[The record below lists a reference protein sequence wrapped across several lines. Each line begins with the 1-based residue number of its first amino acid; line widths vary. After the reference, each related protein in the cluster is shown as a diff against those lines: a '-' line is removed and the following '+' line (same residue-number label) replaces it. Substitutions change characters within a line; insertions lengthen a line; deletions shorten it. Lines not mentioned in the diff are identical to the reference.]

1 MSERELRRVEVLSR
15 VKEGELKLVDAAE
28 LMAIGY
34 RQVKRLWKR
43 YRKEGPEGLQH
54 RSAGRESNGA
64 KPKKFRERVLR
75 LVRSKYSGEEG
86 KRFGP
91 TLAAEHL
98 ESDDG
103 LKVNAETLRLWML
116 QEGLWSRQ
124 RQRKPHR
131 QRRERKGHF
140 GELVQL
146 DGSFHAWVE
155 ERGAVWC
162 LMNMVDDATG
172 ETLSQFHEQETIWA
186 AVDVFRKWVEKY
198 GVPLYLYT
206 DWKNVYVRKPTEAEL
221 AAGTVPLTEFGRMCQ
236 ELGTKIIAAN
246 SPQAKGRVERS
257 NGTLQDRLIKK
268 MRLAG
273 IRSMAEANEYLL
285 REYLPDH
292 NRRFRR
298 QPAQAENYHRKNPG
312 KRKMDA
318 IFRLK
323 TERTISHDWV
333 VRYQNRFL
341 QIERESG
348 YAPAAA
354 KVTVSEGRDASLQ
367 VLYRGRPVKCREIAA
382 PPARPKPPQIVNRQ
396 AVEIRKKLH
405 RPASDH
411 PWKRCPVKLSQ
422 PEVAERFGGAGGGY
436 RKSTLQDFPPP
447 PPAPHSLTAT
457 RGHFYFGKNGDISI
471 LV

>member
-1 MSERELRRVEVLSR
+1 MSKRELRRVEVLAR

-28 LMAIGY
+28 LMGVGY
-34 RQVKRLWKR
+34 RQAKRLWKR
-43 YRKEGPEGLQH
+43 YRKEGAEGLQH
-54 RSAGRESNGA
+54 RSAGRESNRA

-75 LVRSKYSGEEG
+75 LVRKKYGGEEG

-91 TLAAEHL
+91 TLTAEHL

-103 LKVNAETLRLWML
+103 LTVNAETLRLWML
-116 QEGLWSRQ
+116 EEGLWSRQ
-124 RQRKPHR
+124 RQRKQHR
-131 QRRERKGHF
+131 QRRERKEHF

-172 ETLSQFHEQETIWA
+172 TTLSQFHEQETIWA

-198 GVPLYLYT
+198 GVPLSLYT
-206 DWKNVYVRKPTEAEL
+206 DWKNVYVRKPTEAER
-221 AAGTVPLTEFGRMCQ
+221 AAGTAPLTEFGRMCQ
-236 ELGTKIIAAN
+236 ELGTKIIPAS

-257 NGTLQDRLIKK
+257 NGTLQDRLVKT

-273 IRSMAEANEYLL
+273 IRTMAAANAYLL
-285 REYLPDH
+285 KQYLPDH
-292 NRRFRR
+292 NRRFCRE
-298 QPAQAENYHRKNPG
+298 PAQPQDYHSQAPG
-312 KRKMDA
+312 KRELDA

-323 TERTISHDWV
+323 TERTISNDWV
-333 VRYQNRFL
+333 VRYEGRSL

-354 KVTVSEGRDASLQ
+354 KVMVSEGRDGSLQ
-367 VLYRGRPVKCREIAA
+367 VFYRGRQVQCRQIAA
-382 PPARPKPPQIVNRQ
+382 PAARPKPPQSVHRR
-396 AVEIRKKLH
+396 AVEIQKKLH

-411 PWKRCPVKLSQ
+411 PWKRCPWKEAQ
-422 PEVAERFGGAGGGY
+422 PKVGQAFGGAGGGY
-436 RKSTLQDFPPP
+436 RKSILQDFPPP

-457 RGHFYFGKNGDISI
+457 RGHF
-471 LV
+471 

>member
-1 MSERELRRVEVLSR
+1 MSQRELKRVEVLSR

-28 LMAIGY
+28 LMGVGY
-34 RQVKRLWKR
+34 RQAKRLWKR
-43 YRKEGPEGLQH
+43 YRRQGPQGLQH
-54 RSAGRESNGA
+54 RSAGRESNRA
-64 KPKKFRERVLR
+64 KPKKFREGVLR
-75 LVRSKYSGEEG
+75 LVRNKYGGEEG

-103 LKVNAETLRLWML
+103 VKVNAETLRLWML
-116 QEGLWSRQ
+116 EEGLWRRQ
-124 RQRKPHR
+124 RQRKQHR

-155 ERGAVWC
+155 DRGPVWC

-206 DWKNVYVRKPTEAEL
+206 DWKNVYVRKPTETEL
-221 AAGTVPLTEFGRMCQ
+221 AAGTAPLTEFGRMCQ
-236 ELGTKIIAAN
+236 ELGTRIIAAS

-257 NGTLQDRLIKK
+257 NGTLQDRLVKK
-268 MRLAG
+268 MRLEG
-273 IRSMAEANEYLL
+273 IRTRAEANAYLL
-285 REYLPDH
+285 KQYLPEH
-292 NRRFRR
+292 NGRFRR
-298 QPAQAENYHRKNPG
+298 EPAQPEDYHRQAPP
-312 KRKMDA
+312 KRELDA

-323 TERTISHDWV
+323 TERTISNDWV
-333 VRYQNRFL
+333 VRYEGRYL

-348 YAPAAA
+348 YPPAQA
-354 KVTVSEGRDASLQ
+354 KVTVSEGRDGSLQ
-367 VLYRGRPVKCREIAA
+367 VFYRGRQVRCRQIAA
-382 PPARPKPPQIVNRQ
+382 PPARPKPPQRVNHQ

-405 RPASDH
+405 RPAGDH
-411 PWKRCPVKLSQ
+411 PWKRCPWKEGQ
-422 PEVAERFGGAGGGY
+422 PEVGERFGGAGGGY
-436 RKSTLQDFPPP
+436 GKSTLQDFPPP
-447 PPAPHSLTAT
+447 PPAPHSLTAAK
-457 RGHFYFGKNGDISI
+457 GPF
-471 LV
+471 

>member
-28 LMAIGY
+28 LMGVGY
-34 RQVKRLWKR
+34 RQTKRLWKR
-43 YRKEGPEGLQH
+43 YRKEGSQGLQH
-54 RSAGRESNGA
+54 RSAGRESNRA
-64 KPKKFRERVLR
+64 QPKEFRKKVLR
-75 LVRSKYSGEEG
+75 LVRQKYGGEEG
-86 KRFGP
+86 QRFGP

-98 ESDDG
+98 ESDDAVT
-103 LKVNAETLRLWML
+103 VNAETLRLWML
-116 QEGLWSRQ
+116 EEGLWNRQ
-124 RQRKPHR
+124 RQRKQHR
-131 QRRERKGHF
+131 QRRERKEHF

-155 ERGAVWC
+155 ERGPVWC

-172 ETLSQFHEQETIWA
+172 TTLAQFHEQETIWA

-221 AAGTVPLTEFGRMCQ
+221 AAGTAPLTEFGRMCQ
-236 ELGTKIIAAN
+236 ELGTWIIAAS

-257 NGTLQDRLIKK
+257 NGTLQDRLVKK
-268 MRLAG
+268 MRLRG
-273 IRSMAEANEYLL
+273 ISTMTEANEYLL
-285 REYLPDH
+285 QQYLPDH

-298 QPAQAENYHRKNPG
+298 QPARAEDYHRKTPG
-312 KRKMDA
+312 KRDLDA

-323 TERTISHDWV
+323 TERTISNDWV
-333 VRYQNRFL
+333 VRYEGRFL

-348 YAPAAA
+348 YAPAEG
-354 KVTVSEGRDASLQ
+354 KVMVSEGRDGSLQ
-367 VLYRGRPVKCREIAA
+367 VFYRGRQVKHREIAA
-382 PPARPKPPQIVNRQ
+382 PPTRPKPPQNVNRQ
-396 AVEIRKKLH
+396 AVEIRKKLQ
-405 RPASDH
+405 RPANDH
-411 PWKRCPVKLSQ
+411 PWKRCPWKRSQ
-422 PEVAERFGGAGGGY
+422 PEVGERFGGAGGGY

-457 RGHFYFGKNGDISI
+457 RGHF
-471 LV
+471 